1 MSLTTSSEL
10 PFDLEAPFQRRPLLL
25 KFCICIFYRY
35 LRIVLEY
42 RYSLR
47 ACLQP
52 CIERSVL
59 VLGLLFPLSSPSSL
73 LFPIVIIAYL
83 VPLWFN
89 RVLGP
94 TTPLSSIPSP
104 SSSSQTS
111 SPSLPSSSSPPSS
124 YHWMITIR
132 WYSPRQL
139 GSTQEGA
146 SFLLEVARC
155 AGSVLLEAIMSS
167 IMVMALNQKWWW
179 CWRRWTNREIFEE
192 QIAPVI
198 LDIEQQPKDQDKKH
212 STDEIRYFILY
223 ECEIVPQISSLSN
236 T

>member
-59 VLGLLFPLSSPSSL
+59 VLGLLFPLS
-73 LFPIVIIAYL
+73 
-83 VPLWFN
+83 
-89 RVLGP
+89 
-94 TTPLSSIPSP
+94 
-104 SSSSQTS
+104 
-111 SPSLPSSSSPPSS
+111 PPSS
-124 YHWMITIR
+124 NSHCHHR
-132 WYSPRQL
+132 QVCYSQL
-139 GSTQEGA
+139 SSLPTWFLFDSIGCLAPQHQHHYRHHIIEWSPSADTLLASLVLPKRVPPFFWKWRGA
-146 SFLLEVARC
+146 QDLFS
-155 AGSVLLEAIMSS
+155 
-167 IMVMALNQKWWW
+167 
-179 CWRRWTNREIFEE
+179 WRRWCHQSWWWHWIKSDDD
-192 QIAPVI
+192 V
-198 LDIEQQPKDQDKKH
+198 
-212 STDEIRYFILY
+212 DEDGLTVKFLKSKSH
-223 ECEIVPQISSLSN
+223 QSFL